1 MSKCTPYNHNSLID
15 NIISDDG
22 PLWFLEKRIKF
33 QYFLMRGLASLDD
46 SMYFR
51 NVSAM
56 LAREF
61 VKLNLT

>member
-1 MSKCTPYNHNSLID
+1 MID
-15 NIISDDG
+15 NIISYNILFGFQDNS
-22 PLWFLEKRIKF
+22 FRF
-33 QYFLMRGLASLDD
+33 QYFLMRELASLDD